1 MRRMWKVSPQ
11 KGRFFL
17 CLEALTLK
25 ANIKVSN
32 NKTKPILLSRIKDRM
47 ARLLLLLSL
56 KYERR
61 DLKRERR
68 DLRLNRKISIIE
80 HSYRPTIL

>member
-25 ANIKVSN
+25 ENIKVSN

>member
-1 MRRMWKVSPQ
+1 MWKVSPQ

-17 CLEALTLK
+17 CLEALSLK

-56 KYERR
+56 KYVKE
-61 DLKRERR
+61 E
-68 DLRLNRKISIIE
+68 
-80 HSYRPTIL
+80 ILD

>member
-1 MRRMWKVSPQ
+1 MWKVSPQ

-25 ANIKVSN
+25 ANIKVGN

-56 KYERR
+56 KYVKE
-61 DLKRERR
+61 E
-68 DLRLNRKISIIE
+68 
-80 HSYRPTIL
+80 ILD

>member
-1 MRRMWKVSPQ
+1 MWKVSPQ

-25 ANIKVSN
+25 TNIKVSN

-47 ARLLLLLSL
+47 ARLLLFLSL